1 MASYNHITLL
11 GNVGTIDVR
20 TFDNGGKVAKVAN
33 VSLATSKRWKD
44 RDGNPHEDTQ
54 WHRLTIGGSSADIAV
69 RYVHKGDPL
78 FVEGEL
84 TYRTYTNRDGL
95 EVTSAEIR
103 VASFQLLS
111 RKGDAAP
118 APAPRAA
125 QSLEPQEQD
134 LPF

>member
-20 TFDNGGKVAKVAN
+20 TFDNGGKVAN

-44 RDGNPHEDTQ
+44 RDGNPHEETQ
-54 WHRLTIGGSSADIAV
+54 WHRLTIGGSSADIAE

-84 TYRTYTNRDGL
+84 TYRTYTNRDGMD
-95 EVTSAEIR
+95 VTSAEVR
-103 VASFQLLS
+103 VTSFQLLS

-125 QSLEPQEQD
+125 QSLEPQMND